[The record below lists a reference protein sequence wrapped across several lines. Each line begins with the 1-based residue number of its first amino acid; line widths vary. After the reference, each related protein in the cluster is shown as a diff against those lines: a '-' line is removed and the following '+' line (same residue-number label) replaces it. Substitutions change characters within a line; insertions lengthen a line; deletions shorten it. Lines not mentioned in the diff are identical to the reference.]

1 MKRAQGE
8 RSRGSRPGRGLSLDR
23 IVTATLELVD
33 EQGIGAATMRAV
45 SSRLEVR
52 SMSLYR
58 YVQDRDELFDAVV
71 ERIVSELA
79 DDPEVQ
85 PRPVDGWRP
94 YLAGMAHGVRRY
106 ARAHPH
112 AFPLVATRP
121 PAAPWVNPPLRSL
134 RWVEAMLRGLAGEGF
149 SDEQVLFT
157 YRTFNGFLLGYLLLE
172 TSAMTLRDP
181 KPGDGSFTA
190 TDTVPAMAASP
201 PGRRRRSGS
210 RRPEPGPLRRAA
222 GGGGGCRRPRELIDP
237 ADKIDAGRFPTVYRL
252 ATGLAEDRWE
262 EEFETGLEHMLDR
275 IAMLVDGGPRRPSGA
290 EVTPV
295 SRGAL
300 RRRRCLAV
308 RAAVC
313 PARGPVWPPV
323 PAAAL
328 PEVRADLAASASAAG
343 RRHGR
348 AHETTGPL
356 GHTAAEVRPAAA
368 GLCGTVPGVSWARRE
383 RPPRKVDIVSF
394 HVSLR

>member
-1 MKRAQGE
+1 VIRAQGE
-8 RSRGSRPGRGLSLDR
+8 RGRRSRPGRGLSLDR
-23 IVTATLELVD
+23 IVAATLELMD

-71 ERIVSELA
+71 ERIVNELA

-134 RWVEAMLRGLAGEGF
+134 RWVEAMLTGLAREGF

-157 YRTFNGFLLGYLLLE
+157 YRTFNSFLLGYLLLE

-181 KPGDGSFTA
+181 RPGDGSFTG
-190 TDTVPAMAASP
+190 TDTISAD
-201 PGRRRRSGS
+201 
-210 RRPEPGPLRRAA
+210 
-222 GGGGGCRRPRELIDP
+222 GGGSAGQAAADPVIGGLSPARSAGQREALQDADSPREMLDP
-237 ADKIDAGRFPTVYRL
+237 ADGIDARRFPTVHRL
-252 ATGLAEDRWE
+252 AAGLAQDRWDG
-262 EEFETGLEHMLDR
+262 EFETGLEDMLDR
-275 IAMLVDGGPRRPSGA
+275 IAVF
-290 EVTPV
+290 V
-295 SRGAL
+295 
-300 RRRRCLAV
+300 
-308 RAAVC
+308 
-313 PARGPVWPPV
+313 
-323 PAAAL
+323 
-328 PEVRADLAASASAAG
+328 ADN
-343 RRHGR
+343 
-348 AHETTGPL
+348 PD
-356 GHTAAEVRPAAA
+356 VRP
-368 GLCGTVPGVSWARRE
+368 
-383 RPPRKVDIVSF
+383 D
-394 HVSLR
+394 